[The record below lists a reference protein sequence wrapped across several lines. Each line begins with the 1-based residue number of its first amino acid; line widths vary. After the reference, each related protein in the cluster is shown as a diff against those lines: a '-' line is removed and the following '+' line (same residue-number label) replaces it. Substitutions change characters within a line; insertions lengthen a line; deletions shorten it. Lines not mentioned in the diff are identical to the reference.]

1 MIKKILQLF
10 LLTII
15 MTSANIARSN
25 NVSISARL
33 DSVNLL
39 MGNKTTLRLE
49 VVENQG
55 TQGRLSI
62 FQEIDRARGYA
73 ALCGDSVE
81 LGTNYKV
88 DTIELG
94 SGKVQ
99 LNFAIPMQSFD
110 SGTYTLPKFV
120 YYAGKD
126 SAVSNSLTFNVYPV
140 NVTADDPIAG
150 LTPVLEPDGKRFFD
164 WMPDWLL
171 DFWWVWLI
179 IFLGICAF
187 LYGMRNYKK
196 KGGLPFIS
204 PKSLPKPWEVALGGL
219 QRLKTRKLWEQGM
232 EKEYFTDLT
241 DILRVYLF
249 ERFGINAM
257 EMTTRQI
264 MDKIQESDLKDKK
277 DYVKQILNVA
287 DFVKFAKVRPLPADS
302 IAAYENAVKFVE
314 ETIPMQKEEDPLST
328 DKDGEKEGGK
338 EG

>member
-1 MIKKILQLF
+1 
-10 LLTII
+10 

-99 LNFAIPMQSFD
+99 LNFAIPVQSFD

-150 LTPVLEPDGKRFFD
+150 LAPVLEPDGKRFFD

>member
-1 MIKKILQLF
+1 MFKKILF
-10 LLTII
+10 ILTIALLSGI
-15 MTSANIARSN
+15 FPGKAANL
-25 NVSISARL
+25 SITARL
-33 DSVNLL
+33 DSVNVL
-39 MGNKTTLRLE
+39 MGNLNTLHLE
-49 VVENQG
+49 VVENEG
-55 TQGRLSI
+55 TNGKLSI
-62 FQEIDRARGYA
+62 FKEIDRSRGYSS
-73 ALCGDSVE
+73 LCGDSVE

-88 DTIELG
+88 DTTRLG

-99 LNFAIPMQSFD
+99 LNFAIPVQAFD
-110 SGTYTLPKFV
+110 SGTYTLPKIV

-126 SAVSNSLTFNVYPV
+126 SAMSNSLTFNVYPV
-140 NVTADDPIAG
+140 NVTAEDPIAP
-150 LTPVLEPDGKRFFD
+150 LAQVVQPDGKSFWDFL
-164 WMPDWLL
+164 PDWLL

-179 IFLGICAF
+179 IFLAVCVF
-187 LYGMRNYKK
+187 LWAMRNYKQ
-196 KGGLPFIS
+196 KGGIPFIA
-204 PKSLPKPWEVALGGL
+204 PKVLPKPWEIALGSL

-264 MDKIQESDLKDKK
+264 MDKIQESDLKDKR

-302 IAAYENAVKFVE
+302 IAAYDNAVKFVE
-314 ETIPMQKEEDPLST
+314 ETIPVQKNDDAPEQ
-328 DKDGEKEGGK
+328 KEGGV